1 MIKDLSKL
9 NWVLVALVLG
19 VTALGIAMQYSAA
32 KGMMFPWAA
41 PQLMRAMFGFVLMI
55 LIALMDIRFFFRN
68 AYGLYIFSLILL
80 LITEIKGYVG
90 MGAQRWINLG
100 FFNLQP
106 SELAKITL
114 ILVLARYFSEH
125 RVTHKQGLLA
135 LIPPVFLMVL
145 PMALVFIEPDL
156 GSALMMVFIGG
167 AMFFCAGV
175 SKKIFISVIMVG
187 LAAAP
192 IGWTF
197 LKDYQK
203 KRVYT
208 FLDPERDPLG
218 AGYHIIQS
226 KIALGSGGILGKG
239 FMNGTQSQ
247 LNFLPEKQTDFIF
260 TMIAE
265 ELGMIG
271 AMTLLLVYALMIVIM
286 YAISL
291 SSTSTFGLLMGMG
304 LCSHFFFCIFINVAM
319 VMGLLPTKGLPLP
332 LVSYGGTSLLA
343 TFMAFGLIQNIH
355 RNKDVLRYS

>member
-1 MIKDLSKL
+1 
-9 NWVLVALVLG
+9 
-19 VTALGIAMQYSAA
+19 
-32 KGMMFPWAA
+32 
-41 PQLMRAMFGFVLMI
+41 
-55 LIALMDIRFFFRN
+55 
-68 AYGLYIFSLILL
+68 
-80 LITEIKGYVG
+80 

-100 FFNLQP
+100 IFNLQP

-114 ILVLARYFSEH
+114 ILVLARYFSES
-125 RVTHKQGLLA
+125 RTTTQRGLIP
-135 LIPPVFLMVL
+135 LIPPVLLVL
-145 PMALVFIEPDL
+145 IPMALVFIEPDL
-156 GSALMMVFIGG
+156 GAALMMMFIGA

-175 SKKIFISVIMVG
+175 SKKIFISVFMIG

-226 KIALGSGGILGKG
+226 KIALGSGGVLGKG
-239 FMNGTQSQ
+239 FINGTQSQ

-271 AMTLLLVYALMIVIM
+271 AVTLLLIYTLMIVIM

-291 SSTSTFGLLMGMG
+291 GSTSSFGLLMGMG
-304 LCSHFFFCIFINVAM
+304 ISAHLFFCIFINVAM

-343 TFMAFGLIQNIH
+343 TFIAFGLIQNIH